1 MIIRYRA
8 DIFVIIFI
16 EIAIPVVGHGIIGS
30 ALPIGVEAPGG
41 GPGGGHGI
49 LDAVHAVGVGGI
61 GVAEVVDLAVG
72 AGAAVLV
79 VARALQGLDVA
90 AQVVGQ
96 RLIVLVAV
104 GDAACIAVFVE
115 GGAR

>member
-1 MIIRYRA
+1 VIIRYRA

-16 EIAIPVVGHGIIGS
+16 EVAVSIIRHGIVRS
-30 ALPIGVEAPGG
+30 SLAIGVEAPGG
-41 GPGGGHGI
+41 STSGGHGI
-49 LDAVHAVGVGGI
+49 LDAVYAVGVGGI

-90 AQVVGQ
+90 AQVVGEGFV
-96 RLIVLVAV
+96 VLVAV